1 MKYPKN
7 RIEAAYYL
15 AGTGETVLDVGC
27 GYGNLLYKLKDSF
40 DKLYGVEINKTRVE
54 KAKELLKDN
63 NFEIIET
70 TVESANFPD
79 EYFDVV
85 VSSDVI
91 EHIIDV
97 FSAFKEMA
105 RILKKGGKLIVITPN
120 IADIR
125 RRLTLLFGKFPSTSA
140 SDEGFGFNDGTEIF
154 DGGHVHYFT
163 FSALEKLYERY
174 GIANIK
180 RYGFGR
186 FGRAHNILPSL
197 LSPSCAV
204 VGIK

>member
-15 AGTGETVLDVGC
+15 AGKGASVLDVGC
-27 GYGNLLYKLKDSF
+27 GYGNLLYKMKDNF

-54 KAKELLKDN
+54 KARELLKDN
-63 NFEIIET
+63 NFEITQT

-79 EYFDVV
+79 EFFDVV

-91 EHIIDV
+91 EHISDV
-97 FSAFKEMA
+97 FSAFKEMT
-105 RILKKGGKLIVITPN
+105 RILKKGGKLITITPN

-125 RRLTLLFGKFPSTSA
+125 RRFTLLFGKFPSTSA
-140 SDEGFGFNDGTEIF
+140 SDEGFGFNDGTEVF
-154 DGGHVHYFT
+154 DGGHIHYFT
-163 FSALEKLYERY
+163 FSMLEKLYSRY
-174 GIANIK
+174 GITNIK

-186 FGRAHNILPSL
+186 LGRAQNILPSL
-197 LSPSCAV
+197 FSPSCAV

>member
-15 AGTGETVLDVGC
+15 AGTGENILDVGC

-163 FSALEKLYERY
+163 FSALEKLYKRY

>member
-7 RIEAAYYL
+7 RIETAYYL
-15 AGTGETVLDVGC
+15 AGTGEKILDVGC
-27 GYGNLLYKLKDSF
+27 GYGNLLYKLGDNF
-40 DKLYGVEINKTRVE
+40 NKLYGVEINKTRVE
-54 KAKELLKDN
+54 KAIELLKDKD
-63 NFEIIET
+63 FEIIQKN
-70 TVESANFPD
+70 VESANFPD

-91 EHIIDV
+91 EHIADV
-97 FSAFKEMA
+97 FSSFKEMT
-105 RILKKGGKLIVITPN
+105 RILKKGGKLITITPN

-140 SDEGFGFNDGTEIF
+140 SDEGFGFNDGTEVF
-154 DGGHVHYFT
+154 DGGHIHYFT
-163 FSALEKLYERY
+163 FSMLEKLYKRY
-174 GIANIK
+174 GITNIR

-186 FGRAHNILPSL
+186 FGSLHNLYPSL